1 MKTLTS
7 IILTSLL
14 ALNLIFSGCGEKK
27 DETTQTKKDEKT
39 TTQNQTQQQTQQS
52 QTTTAPKIGMIWNQ
66 VEKKNEALGQIVQG
80 GKAEHFDEPIA
91 EVITL
96 LKTLPAKS
104 TGLDPAKQELLKT
117 KITQLE
123 AMGKAMDEL
132 HHSKKVS
139 EVKKEYEKFTQ
150 NINVIKTIY
159 PQESFN

>member
-39 TTQNQTQQQTQQS
+39 TTQTPQQTQQT
-52 QTTTAPKIGMIWNQ
+52 QTTVTAPKIGMIWNQ

-132 HHSKKVS
+132 HHSRKVS

-150 NINVIKTIY
+150 NIKDIKTIY